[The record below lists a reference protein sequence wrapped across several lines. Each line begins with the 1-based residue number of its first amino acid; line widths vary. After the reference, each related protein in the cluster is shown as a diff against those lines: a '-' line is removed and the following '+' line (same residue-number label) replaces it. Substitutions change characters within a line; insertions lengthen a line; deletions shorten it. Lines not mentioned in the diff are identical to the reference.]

1 MGKGA
6 AATAQSAESSTL
18 ANSNSLVQ
26 LAQQQAGNS
35 AQLFQTAMPGYAAAT
50 DFYTS
55 LSSGDPGK
63 IAAAIAPSTQAIT
76 QASTGAK
83 QNILNNSPAG
93 GEKNL
98 ALENVDVNQ
107 GAQVGETAS
116 KGYLNSFNA
125 LASLSGQGMGA
136 SQGAAGLAT
145 SQYGAANQGFGQVG
159 SEALQQKGQTLGA
172 YGSLLSTAVS
182 GPNTGKGGGQS
193 FGSNVSGG
201 GGGGGGG
208 WTQGGDQFNGPG
220 AGFDASESAASFF

>member
-1 MGKGA
+1 VGKGA

-83 QNILNNSPAG
+83 QNILNNAPAG

-107 GAQVGETAS
+107 GAQVGKTAS
-116 KGYLNSFNA
+116 EGYLNSFNA
-125 LASLSGQGMGA
+125 LGQLSQQGMGA
-136 SQGAAGLAT
+136 SQNAAGLAT

-159 SEALQQKGQTLGA
+159 SEALQHKGQTLGA
-172 YGSLLSTAVS
+172 FGGLLSTAVS
-182 GPNTGKGGGQS
+182 GPNTGKGGSQS
-193 FGSNVSGG
+193 FGSNVTSGG
-201 GGGGGGG
+201 GGGGEGGG
-208 WTQGGDQFNGPG
+208 SQPMSFADMSDPSYL
-220 AGFDASESAASFF
+220 ASS